1 MSGQFYHAFWL
12 GLGYAAAEVIYK
24 SLALWRDAGLY
35 ADVLDRNGVTLD
47 RNWEEES
54 VQGEEEDE
62 IDEDL
67 LELERARLEEHLIAV
82 RRADLEDG
90 LGQPLYSIPT
100 ALLCLWTVNR
110 SVSSYMLLILAQ

>member
-1 MSGQFYHAFWL
+1 M
-12 GLGYAAAEVIYK
+12 
-24 SLALWRDAGLY
+24 
-35 ADVLDRNGVTLD
+35 TLNQ
-47 RNWEEES
+47 NWEEES

-62 IDEDL
+62 MDEEL
-67 LELERARLEEHLIAV
+67 LEMERARLEEHLIAV

-110 SVSSYMLLILAQ
+110 SVPSHTLPSLAQ